1 MKKLLQLILI
11 LTSFCFT
18 TAKGQNS
25 HHFKIYDYSLDSNLR
40 RISTSALTA
49 DGGMIVL
56 TDNEYR
62 GSLSPADYGFSL
74 IRYDQSGNKMWN
86 TFISGF
92 TTSNAIIKRIIE
104 LPDNGFAIAGNTTFN
119 GGGFILK
126 TDASGTISYMKSYA
140 IQIRRKWRYLY

>member
-1 MKKLLQLILI
+1 
-11 LTSFCFT
+11 
-18 TAKGQNS
+18 
-25 HHFKIYDYSLDSNLR
+25 
-40 RISTSALTA
+40 
-49 DGGMIVL
+49 
-56 TDNEYR
+56 
-62 GSLSPADYGFSL
+62 
-74 IRYDQSGNKMWN
+74 MWN

-140 IQIRRKWRYLY
+140 IQIYDCVLDPSDNGFILTTNAGNTYSGIIKTNSSGDVVWSDARNFYRTRIIIIWLVV